1 MILVDT
7 SVWIDHFK
15 APLAPLED
23 LSRTEQIL
31 GHPFITGEL
40 AVGHLR
46 DWNGTLDALRRLLQA
61 KIASEA
67 EFLTLISSERLATTG
82 LGFVDVH
89 LLASCRITPGT
100 RLWSRDKRLARY
112 AARLGVG
119 WTDAG

>member
-15 APLAPLED
+15 APVAALED
-23 LSRTEQIL
+23 LGRSEQIL
-31 GHPFITGEL
+31 GHAFITGEL

-46 DWNGTLDALRRLLQA
+46 DWSGAIGALRALRQA

-67 EFLTLISSERLATTG
+67 EFLALISSERLAATG

-89 LLASCRITPGT
+89 LLASCRLTPGT
-100 RLWSRDKRLARY
+100 RLWSRDRRLGKHAD
-112 AARLGVG
+112 RLGVA
-119 WTDAG
+119 WTEV

>member
-1 MILVDT
+1 LVDT

-15 APLAPLED
+15 APVAALEE
-23 LSRTEQIL
+23 LSRGEQVL

-40 AVGHLR
+40 AVGHLSAWE
-46 DWNGTLDALRRLLQA
+46 DTLDALRRLLQA

-67 EFLTLISSERLATTG
+67 EFLILISSERLAATG

-112 AARLGVG
+112 ADQLGVA
-119 WTDAG
+119 WAES

>member
-1 MILVDT
+1 MILIDT

-15 APLAPLED
+15 QPIAALENLAQGD
-23 LSRTEQIL
+23 HVL

-46 DWNGTLDALRRLLQA
+46 DWNAALAMLRRLLQA
-61 KIASEA
+61 RIASEV
-67 EFLTLISSERLATTG
+67 EFLTLISVERLSATG

-100 RLWSRDKRLARY
+100 KLWSRDKRLAKY
-112 AARLGVG
+112 ADRLGVA
-119 WTDAG
+119 WAEV

>member
-1 MILVDT
+1 MILIDT

-15 APLAPLED
+15 QPIAVLQSLAQDEHV
-23 LSRTEQIL
+23 L

-46 DWNGTLDALRRLLQA
+46 DWNGALAMLRRLLQA
-61 KIASEA
+61 RIASEV
-67 EFLTLISSERLATTG
+67 EFLTLISGERLSATG

-100 RLWSRDKRLARY
+100 KLWSRDKRLARH
-112 AARLGVG
+112 ADRLGIG
-119 WTDAG
+119 WREA

>member
-15 APLAPLED
+15 APVAALED
-23 LSRTEQIL
+23 LSRTERIL

-46 DWNGTLDALRRLLQA
+46 DWNGTLGALRRLLQA

-67 EFLTLISSERLATTG
+67 EFLTLISSERLAATG

-112 AARLGVG
+112 ADQLGVA
-119 WTDAG
+119 WTEN

>member
-1 MILVDT
+1 LILVDT

-15 APLAPLED
+15 ASVTALED
-23 LSRTEQIL
+23 LSRAERIL

-46 DWNGTLDALRRLLQA
+46 DWNGTLGALRRLLQA

-67 EFLTLISSERLATTG
+67 EFLTLISSERLAATG

-89 LLASCRITPGT
+89 LLASCRITSGT
-100 RLWSRDKRLARY
+100 RLWSRDKCLAGY
-112 AARLGVG
+112 ADQLGVG
-119 WTDAG
+119 WTES

>member
-23 LSRTEQIL
+23 LSRAEQIF

-40 AVGHLR
+40 AVGRLR
-46 DWNGTLDALRRLLQA
+46 DWNNTVGAMRRLLQA
-61 KIASEA
+61 KVASEA
-67 EFLTLISSERLATTG
+67 EFLTLISSERLAATG

-100 RLWSRDKRLARY
+100 RLWSRDKRLAGY
-112 AARLGVG
+112 AGQLGVA
-119 WTDAG
+119 WTEN

>member
-15 APLAPLED
+15 AGLPALED
-23 LSRTEQIL
+23 LSRKEAVL

-46 DWNGTLDALRRLLQA
+46 HWQSATDALKRLFQA
-61 KIASEA
+61 KVASED
-67 EFLTLISSERLATTG
+67 EFLILIASERLAATG

-100 RLWSRDKRLARY
+100 RLWSRDRRLARY
-112 AARLGVG
+112 ADQLGVG
-119 WTDAG
+119 WTEP

>member
-15 APLAPLED
+15 APVAALEE
-23 LSRTEQIL
+23 LSRSEQIL

-46 DWNGTLDALRRLLQA
+46 DWTGTIDALRRLLQA
-61 KIASEA
+61 KVASEL
-67 EFLTLISSERLATTG
+67 EVLTLISSERLAATG

-89 LLASCRITPGT
+89 LLASCRIAPGI
-100 RLWSRDKRLARY
+100 RLWSRDKRLAKH
-112 AARLGVG
+112 ADQLGVA
-119 WTDAG
+119 WAGR